1 MKLLS
6 ERLKWA
12 MNEKSARDGFEILPA
27 DMARG
32 AGVSDATVS
41 NWLKDVFGIKAKN
54 ARLLADYLGVNAHWL
69 ETGEGEPAVDYV
81 PVPMPRRSGKESVKV
96 DDLMILAHA
105 LRDGEDVERSMLVE
119 MARTINARA
128 AIRRNDQ

>member
-12 MNEKSARDGFEILPA
+12 MRQKSERDRYEIRPA
-27 DMARG
+27 DMARS

-69 ETGEGEPAVDYV
+69 ETGEGEPALDYV
-81 PVPMPRRSGKESVKV
+81 PIPTPRRSGNDSVNV
-96 DDLMILAHA
+96 EDLTLVMNA
-105 LRDGEDVERSMLVE
+105 LRDGEDVEKSMLIE
-119 MARTINARA
+119 MARTINTRA
-128 AIRRNDQ
+128 AIRRKDQ